1 MYLAGIDIGTTGC
14 KCSVYDDEGNFFM
27 EEYEEY
33 RIHITKEEHTID
45 AEVVW
50 EGIKSVIKKI
60 TRQIQSIEAIC
71 VTSFGEASVLQ
82 IQMGRKNVMKSQQ
95 RLAEIIFMRIQ
106 ELHRERCTAYV
117 SGVGRKDIS
126 RRFGKK

>member
-50 EGIKSVIKKI
+50 EGIKSVIKKNYQTNTI
-60 TRQIQSIEAIC
+60 DRSNLCNVFWRSECFTRQRWNC
-71 VTSFGEASVLQ
+71 FG
-82 IQMGRKNVMKSQQ
+82 
-95 RLAEIIFMRIQ
+95 
-106 ELHRERCTAYV
+106 
-117 SGVGRKDIS
+117 
-126 RRFGKK
+126 

>member
-50 EGIKSVIKKI
+50 EGIKSVIKKSPDKYI
-60 TRQIQSIEAIC
+60 DRSNLCNVFWRSECFTRQRWNC
-71 VTSFGEASVLQ
+71 FG
-82 IQMGRKNVMKSQQ
+82 
-95 RLAEIIFMRIQ
+95 
-106 ELHRERCTAYV
+106 
-117 SGVGRKDIS
+117 
-126 RRFGKK
+126 

>member
-50 EGIKSVIKKI
+50 EGIKSVIKKNHQTNSDDRSNLRNI
-60 TRQIQSIEAIC
+60 VWRSECIA
-71 VTSFGEASVLQ
+71 
-82 IQMGRKNVMKSQQ
+82 R
-95 RLAEIIFMRIQ
+95 
-106 ELHRERCTAYV
+106 
-117 SGVGRKDIS
+117 
-126 RRFGKK
+126 